1 MTCEIRSV
9 RAFEA
14 LDSRGRPTVGCVVRL
29 ASGQH
34 GRAIVPSGASTGQ
47 YEAHELRDHDDRY
60 DGYGTRR
67 AVRSVNETLAHAVV
81 GMDAEDQHE
90 VDRAMEAADGTPELS
105 NLGANAVLAVSL
117 AVAVAG
123 GAHGDGQLWRHLA
136 GDAEAL
142 LPTPMVNIFSGG
154 AHAGRTIDIQD
165 VLVVPLGAESFAEA
179 IEWADRVRRA
189 TAQLMDRR
197 GHGVTLVADE
207 GGLAA
212 NLTTNREGLEIVTD
226 GIAAAGLTPGV
237 DAALAVDVAAN
248 QLWDGDGYRL
258 AVEDRTLDPSQWL
271 DTLEEWCNAF
281 PIISVEDPFTDD
293 DWTSWG
299 EATARIGRDRQL
311 LGDDLFATNAQR
323 LARGVAAGVANA
335 VLVKVNQAGTV
346 SRARDV
352 LRLAQSHGYATVVS
366 ARSGDTEDT
375 WLADLAVGWGA
386 GQIKVGS
393 TMRSERTAKWNRLLE
408 IEALSSRRLR
418 FAGADALLRPQL
430 APGRTMLS

>member
-1 MTCEIRSV
+1 MTCKIRSV
-9 RAFEA
+9 QAFEA

-29 ASGQH
+29 ANGRY

-67 AVRSVNETLAHAVV
+67 AVRSVNETLARVV
-81 GMDAEDQHE
+81 IGMDVKYQRAI
-90 VDRAMEAADGTPELS
+90 DRAMEEADGTAELS

-117 AVAVAG
+117 AVAVTS
-123 GAHGDGQLWRHLA
+123 GANADGQLWHHL
-136 GDAEAL
+136 GDDPVPL
-142 LPTPMVNIFSGG
+142 LPMPMVNIFSGG

-165 VLVVPLGAESFAEA
+165 VLVVPLGADSFTEA

-189 TAQLMDRR
+189 TARLMHRR

-212 NLTTNREGLEIVTD
+212 SLTTNREALEIVTE
-226 GIAAAGLTPGV
+226 GISAAGLNPGV

-248 QLWDGDGYRL
+248 QLWDGAGYRL
-258 AVEDRTLDPSQWL
+258 AVEDRTLDASEWL
-271 DTLEEWCNAF
+271 DTLEEWCSAY
-281 PIISVEDPFTDD
+281 PIVSVEDPFTDD
-293 DWTSWG
+293 DWTSWR
-299 EATARIGRDRQL
+299 EATTRIGRDRQL

-323 LARGVAAGVANA
+323 LDRGISAGVANA

-352 LRLAQSHGYATVVS
+352 LMLAQGHGYGTVVS

-408 IEALSSRRLR
+408 IEALSQPRPR
-418 FAGADALLRPQL
+418 FAGAGALTRRET
-430 APGRTMLS
+430 APEQSALP